1 MGIVGKSV
9 YFLRL
14 CVHLFYRL
22 SVFLS
27 FVLAS
32 LMLVAKLHSLSA
44 SASFTA
50 TRLSS
55 KLPSYCHFSF
65 VYTKSPY
72 WCSNIHF
79 SLLYLIFFK
88 KPHKTEAI
96 LPYLKNILLLIY
108 QVAERETVGEKQGR
122 RIKRRKKRMG
132 RRRRHRRRWG
142 EWGGGNWGRCS
153 VSRPWLVFIPLIWV
167 WEHFCMR
174 SAQLE
179 NVYSAAKY
187 PRVKLQTLSLLEV
200 FAAHIGPHQIFL

>member
-1 MGIVGKSV
+1 MSHWMYKCKVIITFGGKIEIMGIVGKGV

-14 CVHLFYRL
+14 CVHLFYHS
-22 SVFLS
+22 SVLLS

-55 KLPSYCHFSF
+55 KLPSYCHLSF

-72 WCSNIHF
+72 WYSNIHF

-108 QVAERETVGEKQGR
+108 QVAERERDSGRKTRKKDKKKKEKNGEK
-122 RIKRRKKRMG
+122 
-132 RRRRHRRRWG
+132 
-142 EWGGGNWGRCS
+142 E
-153 VSRPWLVFIPLIWV
+153 
-167 WEHFCMR
+167 E
-174 SAQLE
+174 A
-179 NVYSAAKY
+179 
-187 PRVKLQTLSLLEV
+187 
-200 FAAHIGPHQIFL
+200 